1 MWCPPCTCPVA
12 PHPLSASRPPPEH
25 LPLPPQQV
33 SFPSECPLFLRAQLE
48 CHHLIS
54 HSMSLYKFIPQ
65 VTILVLSF
73 PSDRGCW
80 KDRKS
85 CLSHAACIG
94 GVTMT
99 REARGVQEQGTW
111 VSGTASA
118 VTNSDQQTGSTEATQ
133 LKLSAQDPRASGF
146 SMK

>member
-1 MWCPPCTCPVA
+1 
-12 PHPLSASRPPPEH
+12 
-25 LPLPPQQV
+25 
-33 SFPSECPLFLRAQLE
+33 
-48 CHHLIS
+48 
-54 HSMSLYKFIPQ
+54 
-65 VTILVLSF
+65 
-73 PSDRGCW
+73 
-80 KDRKS
+80 
-85 CLSHAACIG
+85 
-94 GVTMT
+94 MT